1 MMPHH
6 GASNSGP
13 TSRVSLDGQAIAGL
27 DVDYILINGAP
38 ILVATAVGLAISA
51 LYHALNGGRGDG
63 HRMGRAWLFVI
74 ACVAEFWLA
83 SILAGALILAPQQAD
98 PWVMA
103 IGSAIVIWIGFVVPT
118 SIVTETFRGVPLWRA
133 GLDCGLWLA
142 VMVAQ
147 AAVLHGMGLVKPIP

>member
-1 MMPHH
+1 MPHH
-6 GASNSGP
+6 RAPNSR
-13 TSRVSLDGQAIAGL
+13 TASRVSHDGQANAGL
-27 DVDYILINGAP
+27 DVDYIVINGAP

-51 LYHALNGGRGDG
+51 LYHALNGVRGNGRRLGV
-63 HRMGRAWLFVI
+63 AWLLVI
-74 ACVAEFWLA
+74 AVVAEFWLA

-103 IGSAIVIWIGFVVPT
+103 IGSAVVIWIGFVVPT
-118 SIVTETFRGVPLWRA
+118 SILTEVFRGVPLWRA

-147 AAVLHGMGLVKPIP
+147 AAVLHGMGLVKPLP